1 MRLVVLADE
10 ILKEE
15 LLSNGITGE
24 VDIIWIDDVDEFT
37 YQENAD
43 GCIDLLFDNTKER
56 IELLKKLSSQRWWKP
71 CRSN

>member
-15 LLSNGITGE
+15 LLSNGISRE

-37 YQENAD
+37 YPENAD
-43 GCIDLLFDNTKER
+43 GYIDLLFDNIKKEL
-56 IELLKKLSSQRWWKP
+56 I
-71 CRSN
+71 C